1 MELMTGRS
9 ADSDGELDLAKIE
22 DKLAGGQAVS
32 VGTEA
37 VKDEDFDWF
46 WEPAE
51 VNRTDVV
58 PNHAYV
64 VVEVKTNADG
74 GKVVVLAN
82 PWGPSG
88 GYMSG
93 DSDHKA
99 GTLELTEDEYKENFD
114 SVYSVDT
121 K

>member
-1 MELMTGRS
+1 M
-9 ADSDGELDLAKIE
+9 
-22 DKLAGGQAVS
+22 
-32 VGTEA
+32 
-37 VKDEDFDWF
+37 
-46 WEPAE
+46 
-51 VNRTDVV
+51 V

-64 VVEVKTNADG
+64 VVEVTTNDSG
-74 GKVVVLAN
+74 ENVVVLAN

-88 GYMSG
+88 GVLSG
-93 DSDHKA
+93 DDDHKA